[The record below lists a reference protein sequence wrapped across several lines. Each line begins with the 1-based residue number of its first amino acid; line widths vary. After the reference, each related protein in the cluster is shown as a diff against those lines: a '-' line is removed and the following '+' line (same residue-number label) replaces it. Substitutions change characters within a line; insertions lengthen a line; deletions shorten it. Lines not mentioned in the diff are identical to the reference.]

1 MTQINGLGSL
11 ATSRTM
17 QGQGAQGVE
26 AGGANNAEGADRA
39 QGRQDN
45 VSLSVRG
52 RIVGLAASAVRSSSD
67 VRAEKV
73 AALKASIAN
82 GTYQGD
88 NDAVAARLLRTGTFE

>member
-17 QGQGAQGVE
+17 QGQGAQGVD
-26 AGGANNAEGADRA
+26 GGANGSESTERA
-39 QGRQDN
+39 QGRQDA
-45 VSLSVRG
+45 VSLSDRG
-52 RIVGLAASAVRSSSD
+52 RIVGLAASAVRSAAD

-73 AALKASIAN
+73 ASLKLAIAN

-88 NDAVAARLLRTGTFE
+88 DTAVAMRLMRTGTFE

>member
-1 MTQINGLGSL
+1 MTQITGPGPL
-11 ATSRTM
+11 APSRTLP
-17 QGQGAQGVE
+17 GQGAPGVA

-45 VSLSVRG
+45 VSLSDRG

>member
-26 AGGANNAEGADRA
+26 SGANGSESTDRA

-45 VSLSVRG
+45 VSLSDRG
-52 RIVGLAASAVRSSSD
+52 RIVGLAASAVRSAAD
-67 VRAEKV
+67 VRADKV
-73 AALKASIAN
+73 AALKTAIAN

-88 NDAVAARLLRTGTFE
+88 NTAVAARLLRTGTFE

>member
-26 AGGANNAEGADRA
+26 GGANGGESTDRA

-45 VSLSVRG
+45 VSLSDRG
-52 RIVGLAASAVRSSSD
+52 RIVGLAASAVRTAAD
-67 VRAEKV
+67 VRADKV
-73 AALKASIAN
+73 AALKAAITN
-82 GTYQGD
+82 GTYHGD
-88 NDAVAARLLRTGTFE
+88 DTGVAARLMRTGTFE

>member
-17 QGQGAQGVE
+17 HGQGAQGVD
-26 AGGANNAEGADRA
+26 GNAHGADGPEKA
-39 QGRQDN
+39 AGGRQDN
-45 VSLSVRG
+45 VSLSDRS
-52 RIVGLAASAVRSSSD
+52 RIVGLASSSVRNAPD
-67 VRAEKV
+67 VRAERV

-88 NDAVAARLLRTGTFE
+88 NEAVAARLMRTGTFE